1 MKYEKMK
8 NNGERMGNAGEN
20 GKGEKRGGR
29 CEGKMSNKMGVK
41 WEWGKNGGKWL
52 GNC

>member
-1 MKYEKMK
+1 MGKEWGMLGKM
-8 NNGERMGNAGEN
+8 GRV
-20 GKGEKRGGR
+20 EKRGGR